1 MEVHQHTHT
10 PRKKLTHYFWEF
22 LMLFLAVF
30 CGFLAEYQ
38 LEHVIEHQ
46 REKKYILSLLEDL
59 KIDTSSIQSYLQTK
73 ETNVKRTDSLIHLLV
88 TGDYKSRG
96 SETYFFA
103 RRVSTGRFIS
113 ADGTMQQLKNAGGLR
128 LIKKQ
133 VAVDSIM
140 AYDIAVRTQKNQDE
154 TDFAMV
160 NRFRELAEDVFHAG
174 IFYEIV
180 DSSGRAML
188 RPTGNPPLITNDPL
202 VINKIAVRASYVANI
217 EKTTIRICHSLKSRA
232 ARLIEFLKKQYHLN

>member
-1 MEVHQHTHT
+1 MEVHHHAHTE
-10 PRKKLTHYFWEF
+10 RKKWTHYFWEF

-59 KIDTSSIQSYLQTK
+59 KIDTSRIQRYLQTK
-73 ETNVKRTDSLIHLLV
+73 ETSLKRTDSLIHLLV
-88 TGDYKSRG
+88 TGDYKSKG

-103 RRVSTGRFIS
+103 GRVSAVGFIS

-140 AYDIAVRTQKNQDE
+140 AYDIAVRAQKNQEDVAL
-154 TDFAMV
+154 AMV
-160 NRFRELAEDVFHAG
+160 IRFREIAEDVFHAG

-180 DSSGRAML
+180 ESSGRSMF

-217 EKTTIRICHSLKSRA
+217 EKTNIVIGHSLKSRA